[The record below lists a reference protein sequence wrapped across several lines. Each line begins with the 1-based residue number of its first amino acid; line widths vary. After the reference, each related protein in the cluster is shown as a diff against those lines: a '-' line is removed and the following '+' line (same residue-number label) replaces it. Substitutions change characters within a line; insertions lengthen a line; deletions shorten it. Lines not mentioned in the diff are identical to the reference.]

1 MPGNRWD
8 KVGALLEEAGTLPPD
23 QRRAYLEEHCE
34 EGGLREEVLSLLE
47 AEDREDGFFEDL
59 RSRVSSFRE
68 VRDAGNEGPWGE
80 PAHDPLGLEGRQVG
94 RYEVGACLGGGGM
107 GVVYRARDPGLER
120 SVALKFLPPRLSR
133 SSEAEERFAREAK
146 AAASLDHPNIATV
159 HEIGQAEDGQRFIAT
174 AYYEGETLKEKI
186 EDECLPVEE
195 AVSLATQ
202 IAEGLAEAHQAGVV
216 HRDVKPAN
224 VMVTTGEEV
233 KLVDFGLAHLAE
245 RSRITESGR
254 RLGTAAYM
262 SPEQAEGQEVGPET
276 DLWALGTV
284 LYEMLAGRRPFCAG
298 RETAVLH
305 AVLYEEPSSLEEHRP
320 DIPPA
325 LAQIVRRCLA
335 KDPGRR
341 YGSAGEL
348 IEDLK
353 SIDSPE
359 GSLSMATSSW
369 GWAEAESPS
378 SSIAVLPFESFGS
391 REAGPFTRGLH
402 GDLITRLANVSGLR
416 VIARTSVQQY
426 RDADKTVEEIGRE
439 VGARWILEGEVQ
451 EAGGE
456 LRVRGRLVSAQDGRQ
471 AWSGTYRRSLEAERL
486 FELQAEL
493 TKDIARS
500 LEAELTPSETQRI
513 ERQTTQDLKA
523 YGLYVRGRRELA
535 RRMEGDMEAAVDL
548 FRRAIRQD
556 SRFALAWAG
565 LADTAG
571 NEWWGYAGFDT
582 LGVSPEEAAQR
593 ALELDPDLAEAHA
606 SMGLVHHRQRNGPA
620 ALRELQ
626 QAVQLKPSYAEAQN
640 WLGRTCL
647 VLGRPEK
654 ARRHLELARELNPRH
669 LLARHFLY
677 DTYIVSGKAEKTLE
691 EVREQ
696 VRQYPEFPGA
706 RHAETRALY
715 ALGRYEEARK
725 VAREHLPK
733 SIDIPG
739 TFEWRPTYLIVI
751 ETALGDTARA
761 QTRLATLKER
771 EAPPIVMAYAHA
783 AFGDVEP
790 ALTALEAVE
799 DWTYVPTF
807 SVRYMNFPEG
817 LAQVRETSRYEG
829 LIREINQYWGLRPDG
844 TVPEET
850 SPPEAGA

>member
-1 MPGNRWD
+1 MPENRWD
-8 KVGALLEEAGTLPPD
+8 KVGALLEEAGKLPPD

-47 AEDREDGFFEDL
+47 AEGRAEGVFEYL
-59 RSRVSSFRE
+59 RSTVSSFWGA
-68 VRDAGNEGPWGE
+68 RDAETAGPWGG
-80 PAHDPLGLEGRQVG
+80 PGHDPLELEDQQVG
-94 RYEVGACLGGGGM
+94 RYEVDEHLGGGGM
-107 GVVYRARDPGLER
+107 GIVYRARDPQLSR
-120 SVALKFLPPRLSR
+120 AVALKFLPPHLATVP
-133 SSEAEERFAREAK
+133 EAVERFSREARAV
-146 AAASLDHPNIATV
+146 AAITHP
-159 HEIGQAEDGQRFIAT
+159 HIGQIYETGRTEEDRLFMAM

-186 EDECLPVEE
+186 ESGFLPVEE
-195 AVSLATQ
+195 AVLLATQ

-224 VMVTTGEEV
+224 VLVTTQNQV
-233 KLVDFGLAHLAE
+233 KLLDFGLAHLAK

-262 SPEQAEGQEVGPET
+262 SPEQAEGREVGPEA

-305 AVLYEEPSSLEEHRP
+305 AVLYEEPSSLKEHRP
-320 DIPPA
+320 DVPPA

-348 IEDLK
+348 IEDLA
-353 SIDSPE
+353 SIGSPE

-369 GWAEAESPS
+369 GWTEAESPPT
-378 SSIAVLPFESFGS
+378 SIAVLPFESLGG

-402 GDLITRLANVSGLR
+402 GDLITRLANVSGLK

-426 RDADKTVEEIGRE
+426 RGVERTVEEIGRDLGTQW
-439 VGARWILEGEVQ
+439 VLEGEIQ

-456 LRVRGRLVSAQDGRQ
+456 LRVRGRLISTRDGRQ
-471 AWSGTYRRSLEAERL
+471 AWTGTYRRALDAERL

-493 TKDIARS
+493 TKDIVGS
-500 LEAELTPSETQRI
+500 LEAELTPGETQRI

-535 RRMEGDMEAAVDL
+535 QRMEGDMETAVDL

-647 VLGRPEK
+647 VLGRPEM
-654 ARRHLELARELNPRH
+654 ARRHLELAKELNPRH
-669 LLARHFLY
+669 LLARHVLY
-677 DTYIVSGKAEKTLE
+677 DTYIICGKAEKTLE

-715 ALGRYEEARK
+715 ALGRYEEARE

-739 TFEWRPTYLIVI
+739 TFEWRPAYLIAI

-761 QTRLATLKER
+761 RKRLATLKER

-783 AFGDVEP
+783 AFEDVEP
-790 ALTALEAVE
+790 ALTALEAIE

-844 TVPEET
+844 AVPEEK
-850 SPPEAGA
+850 SPL